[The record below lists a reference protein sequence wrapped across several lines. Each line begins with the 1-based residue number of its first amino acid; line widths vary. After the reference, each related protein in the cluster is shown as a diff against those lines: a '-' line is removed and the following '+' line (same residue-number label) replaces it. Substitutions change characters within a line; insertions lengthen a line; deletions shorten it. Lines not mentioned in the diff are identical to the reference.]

1 MTEQQGH
8 RKPGVAP
15 PPNIAPQRA
24 PRNIISLKR
33 HLIISELRKV
43 MFFSLR
49 ALMCMQN
56 FLILSYP
63 ILLQETQDYG
73 GPRKEFFRLILKEI
87 KEAFFD
93 NGFRALFKEKYVT
106 VGVLLGMHDTIC
118 YNDIDKLLQS
128 FFLCFKTEYCSEW
141 EDPNFH
147 WRRCNEQYIF

>member
-24 PRNIISLKR
+24 PRNIISLKS

-63 ILLQETQDYG
+63 ILL
-73 GPRKEFFRLILKEI
+73 
-87 KEAFFD
+87 
-93 NGFRALFKEKYVT
+93 
-106 VGVLLGMHDTIC
+106 
-118 YNDIDKLLQS
+118 
-128 FFLCFKTEYCSEW
+128 
-141 EDPNFH
+141 
-147 WRRCNEQYIF
+147 